1 MSNTFKP
8 ASATEDDIN
17 RVLRETMLSDYPQ
30 HNTEILYPEDP
41 SYANYSVDILKY
53 GGIDKRT
60 VDGHNAWIEQSA
72 PWSRG
77 ARFKTG
83 SIEPQPPNGWYYR
96 FPSAVPIRGDA
107 RTLTEYGPRDYIPY
121 DGNKIYYAH
130 EKISNQPY
138 ANRALTQDL
147 PFMRYGIS

>member
-1 MSNTFKP
+1 MDTFKP
-8 ASATEDDIN
+8 ASATDDSIN
-17 RVLRETMLSDYPQ
+17 SILRETMLDDHPQ
-30 HNTEILYPEDP
+30 HQMDNLYPTDT
-41 SYANYSVDILKY
+41 SYGLYSVDILKY
-53 GGIDKRT
+53 GGIDSRT
-60 VDGHNAWIEQSA
+60 IEGHKAWIEQSA
-72 PWSRG
+72 PWSNG

-83 SIEPQPPNGWYYR
+83 SIEPQPPGGWYYR

-107 RTLTEYGPRDYIPY
+107 RTLTEYGPRDFIPY
-121 DGNKIYYAH
+121 DGSKIYYSH